1 MNDAPLYAEI
11 AEAPA
16 GGAAR
21 WVETADGVRLRIA
34 WWDKGDKGTVLLFP
48 GRTEFIEKYGR
59 TVAEFQARGYAT
71 MILDWRGQGLADRL
85 APNRKLGHVERFTD
99 YQHDVDSLVALSETL
114 DLPQPFFLCAHS
126 MGGTIGLRALQNGLN
141 VSRSVFS
148 APMWGL
154 TIEPL
159 WRPLVQ
165 AFAAGTRSVGLG
177 MEFAP
182 GTGPLNYVQ
191 SHEFADN
198 RLTSCPESW
207 AYLTQLVNTHPGLEI
222 GGPSINWLHEALDE
236 TKELAQTE
244 PPLQDMLCLIG
255 SDEKVVHKT
264 DVMAYVER
272 WKNGQVGIV
281 TGARH
286 EILMEAPEIRKRAID
301 MMDAFWSG

>member
-16 GGAAR
+16 GGSAR

-34 WWDKGDKGTVLLFP
+34 WWGKGDKGTVLLFP

-59 TVAEFQARGYAT
+59 TVADFQARGYAA
-71 MILDWRGQGLADRL
+71 MVLDWRGQGLADRL
-85 APNRKLGHVERFTD
+85 APNRKLGHVERFSD
-99 YQHDVDSLVALSETL
+99 YQHDVDSLIALSDTL

-126 MGGTIGLRALQNGLN
+126 MGGTIGLRALQRGLK
-141 VSRSVFS
+141 VSRTVFS

-165 AFAAGTRSVGLG
+165 AFAAGSRSFGLG

-182 GTGPLNYVQ
+182 GTGPQNYVQ
-191 SHEFADN
+191 SHEFSEN
-198 RLTSCPESW
+198 RLTSSAESW
-207 AYLTQLVNTHPGLEI
+207 AYLGQMVNAHPGLEI
-222 GGPSINWLHEALDE
+222 GGPSINWLYEALDE

-244 PPLQDMLCLIG
+244 PPVQDMLCLIG

-264 DVMAYVER
+264 DVMGYVER

-286 EILMEAPEIRKRAID
+286 EILMEAPEIRKRAHD